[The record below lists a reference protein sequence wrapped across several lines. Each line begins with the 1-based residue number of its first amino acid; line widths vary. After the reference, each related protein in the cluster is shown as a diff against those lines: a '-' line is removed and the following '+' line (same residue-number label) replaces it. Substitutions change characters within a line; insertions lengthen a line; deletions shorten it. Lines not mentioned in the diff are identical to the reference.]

1 MDRLKG
7 KVACITGAGSGIG
20 RASALRFAS
29 EGAKVLVT
37 DLRNDTAQAVAAEIE
52 AAGGTA
58 QALAVDVGAE
68 DQLRAMIER
77 TLSSFG
83 RIDIL
88 FNNAV
93 DTSGKGKADKDFL
106 AFDPARF
113 FDVVRVNVLGGVL
126 ASKFAIP
133 HMLGQGGGAILFT
146 SSCSSLGGDVAQFS
160 YGASKAMVNWYVQT
174 IAATFGKRGIRC
186 NGILPGV
193 IETPA
198 MKAWANEAMNAAFLE
213 LQNGPRLGVPEDIAA
228 LALFLASDEAAY
240 INGALMRADGG
251 MSCAV
256 PHVQV
261 VRNLLKA

>member
-93 DTSGKGKADKDFL
+93 DT
-106 AFDPARF
+106 
-113 FDVVRVNVLGGVL
+113 
-126 ASKFAIP
+126 
-133 HMLGQGGGAILFT
+133 
-146 SSCSSLGGDVAQFS
+146 
-160 YGASKAMVNWYVQT
+160 
-174 IAATFGKRGIRC
+174 
-186 NGILPGV
+186 
-193 IETPA
+193 
-198 MKAWANEAMNAAFLE
+198 
-213 LQNGPRLGVPEDIAA
+213 
-228 LALFLASDEAAY
+228 
-240 INGALMRADGG
+240 
-251 MSCAV
+251 
-256 PHVQV
+256 
-261 VRNLLKA
+261 